1 MRSLVLL
8 LLAGCWTGSPPPT
21 EAPAN
26 ATDEPV
32 IPSAFEITM
41 ERTACLGPCPIYKVS
56 IDGEGRVRWR
66 GEQYVEATGDRR
78 ATVPPKRV
86 AEIRQMLERVQ
97 FWKRDQRGD
106 LVDPQP
112 ECVRTGNTTSCSLS
126 KTITICTDT
135 SSAII
140 TVRENRTEKH
150 TVTNDHCDA
159 SPLDEL
165 EALIDDIARTSAWIG
180 ERVLTH

>member
-1 MRSLVLL
+1 MRLALL
-8 LLAGCWTGSPPPT
+8 LLAGCWTGSASTTAPPSNQT
-21 EAPAN
+21 AEPA
-26 ATDEPV
+26 V
-32 IPSAFEITM
+32 PSSFEITM
-41 ERTACLGPCPIYKVS
+41 ERTACFGTCPIYKVS
-56 IDGEGRVRWR
+56 IDGDGRVRWH
-66 GEQYVEATGDRR
+66 GEQHVVAIGERR
-78 ATVPPKRV
+78 ATVPPKRI
-86 AEIRQMLERVQ
+86 AEIRRMLESVQ

-112 ECVRTGNTTSCSLS
+112 ECVRTGTTTSCSLS
-126 KTITICTDT
+126 KSITICSDT

-150 TVTNDHCDA
+150 TVTNDHCDE

-165 EALIDDIARTSAWIG
+165 ESMIDDIARTSAWIG